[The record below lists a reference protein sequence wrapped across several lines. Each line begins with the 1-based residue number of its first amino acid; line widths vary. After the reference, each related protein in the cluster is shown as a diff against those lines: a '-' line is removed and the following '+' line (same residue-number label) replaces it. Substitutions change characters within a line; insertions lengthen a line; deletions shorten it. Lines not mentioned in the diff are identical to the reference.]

1 LTLETAAEESTR
13 RRATAGDFALAALD
27 EIPLASARGVSGEI
41 TGEPEEQEANRR
53 LAAIVESSDDAI
65 ISKDLNGVI
74 KTWNKSA
81 ERIFGYRP
89 EEVIG
94 KSVTILI
101 PEGRLD
107 EEPTILGR
115 IRKGER
121 TDHYETVRRRKDGT
135 LVDISLTV
143 SPIKDTTGRVV
154 GASKIARDITV
165 RKRAEAEL
173 HAAREELAR
182 LNADLETRV
191 RERTASL
198 TEAIAHLEEF
208 SYTVSHDLR
217 APVRAMRR
225 YAEIALKE
233 HGPRLEAGMKEYL
246 ERIIRGG
253 ARMDRLVQDVLTY
266 SRVSRVGLT
275 LGKVNVEGLVQDIID
290 QFPRMQT
297 PQAQIKI
304 RRPLEAVRAHEA
316 SLGQALSNLL
326 ANAVK
331 FVPAGEV
338 PRVVVR
344 TERRG
349 PRVRVWVEDQGIGIA
364 PEHQNR
370 AFGVFERLHPELGYE
385 GTGIGLAIVRK
396 VTERMEGTVGVE
408 SDGLNGSRFWIELP
422 AAKIYDR
429 EEPKPVA
436 G

>member
-1 LTLETAAEESTR
+1 MGSK
-13 RRATAGDFALAALD
+13 D
-27 EIPLASARGVSGEI
+27 EVSSERG
-41 TGEPEEQEANRR
+41 QQDANRR

-65 ISKDLNGVI
+65 ISKDLNGII
-74 KTWNKSA
+74 KSWNKAA
-81 ERIFGYRP
+81 ERIFGFSP
-89 EEVIG
+89 QEVIG

-107 EEPTILGR
+107 EEPAILGR

-121 TDHYETVRRRKDGT
+121 IDHYETVRRRKDGM

-143 SPIKDTTGRVV
+143 SPIKDATGRVV

-173 HAAREELAR
+173 RAAREELAR
-182 LNADLETRV
+182 LNSDLEARV

-217 APVRAMRR
+217 APARAMKC

-233 HGPRLEAGMKEYL
+233 HGPELPQGAKEYL
-246 ERIIRGG
+246 KRIIRGG
-253 ARMDRLVQDVLTY
+253 ARMDRPVQDVLTY
-266 SRVSRVGLT
+266 SRASRRELT
-275 LGKVNVEGLVQDIID
+275 FGRVDLEKLAKDIID
-290 QFPRMQT
+290 QFPAMQR
-297 PQAQIKI
+297 PRAEIEI
-304 RRPLEAVRAHEA
+304 HRPLDVVHAHEA

-326 ANAVK
+326 LNAVK
-331 FVPAGEV
+331 FVRSGET

-344 TERRG
+344 TERSG
-349 PRVRVWVEDQGIGIA
+349 PRVRIWVEDRGIGIA
-364 PEHQNR
+364 PEHQKR
-370 AFGVFERLHPELGYE
+370 AFGVFERLHPELDYE

-396 VTERMEGTVGVE
+396 VVERMQGAAGVE
-408 SDGLNGSRFWIELP
+408 SDGLSGCRFWIDLP
-422 AAKIYDR
+422 AARIYER
-429 EEPKPVA
+429 NETEFIV